1 MGKRSLRRLIERR
14 LVGFTFAQAFR
25 NFSAHS
31 DFRSITTSERFALQ
45 YGQRDQN
52 NRNCK
57 SLHRLRLVMLC
68 RWPGPMRRQPITL
81 NTNDARVFPESPE
94 GIDEN
99 DVTHAQLAMVSYE

>member
-1 MGKRSLRRLIERR
+1 
-14 LVGFTFAQAFR
+14 
-25 NFSAHS
+25 
-31 DFRSITTSERFALQ
+31 
-45 YGQRDQN
+45 
-52 NRNCK
+52 
-57 SLHRLRLVMLC
+57 MLC